1 MNIKDYSLE
10 ELLLTAMKAEIESKN
25 VYSKLSNRVE
35 NFMLKERL
43 TFLAN
48 EEERHRNFFSSLY
61 NENYPGKTIVLPA
74 KSPVPLPQITID
86 SETMPISQVL
96 ESAMQ
101 AEKIAHDFY
110 IDISERFDK
119 KPEVKN
125 MLLYIAAME
134 MGHFKIIEIERENAE
149 KFEGYNLDYPLM
161 HVGP

>member
-1 MNIKDYSLE
+1 
-10 ELLLTAMKAEIESKN
+10 
-25 VYSKLSNRVE
+25 
-35 NFMLKERL
+35 MLKERL

-48 EEERHRNFFSSLY
+48 EEEKHRKFFSALY
-61 NENYPGKTIVLPA
+61 NENYPGKKIVLPA

-86 SETMPISQVL
+86 SDTMPISKVL
-96 ESAMQ
+96 EGAMQ
-101 AEKIAHDFY
+101 AEQIAHDFY
-110 IDISERFDK
+110 IGISERFEK
-119 KPEVKN
+119 KPDVKN